1 MDRSEHT
8 TSDSDE
14 LESSTRTVRRQRR
27 GSAIGFV
34 SGVALMVVLAV
45 VTFTVFAQLAERRGT
60 ASDAGQ
66 GTWTTV
72 LSDYS
77 VSEVVSAPSQS
88 DVMYACASKWG
99 GGTSAVT
106 SSSGTY
112 ANPPFSVLRSTD
124 GGAAW
129 AATLT
134 TAQLSGNCQ
143 IAVSPSN
150 SDDIYVESDP
160 RIVPTGALVAPYLL
174 HSTDGGRTSTRIDP
188 IVLAAP
194 DNSSAIAWSVED
206 LTQVGN
212 RLYGLATVPEVR
224 QPPLPRATPEPQYA
238 FSLERLVMSSDG
250 GHTWEILDSA
260 FQAAELDARS
270 FAVDPANPLTIFI
283 LVGQPVGP
291 VIYQVPHRT
300 EPAFPPQPS
309 NVSGDLYKTT
319 SGGRQWTRI
328 LAGLPYGASV
338 RVSGASAADPLVYV
352 GGSPSP
358 IPLAVS
364 NAAPPAGN
372 GTATSADLTSGS
384 GEFSLWTSADGGSSW
399 RQASVPPR
407 QVYVDQW
414 LVGPD
419 GDVYIYQGGY
429 FTENSSG
436 NAVGG
441 SSGSGPGSGDGAPG
455 TPAGI
460 PPVGSSPPGT
470 PVSSIPPTSSGGA
483 GIPVTGTVQF
493 GPTPTATDTATGT
506 NICYR
511 YDPATREWSSVAMPA
526 RQGYLLAVSP
536 GSSGQTVLW
545 FMSEDN
551 EAASLY
557 RNVAS

>member
-1 MDRSEHT
+1 MDRSERT
-8 TSDSDE
+8 ISDSDE
-14 LESSTRTVRRQRR
+14 LEPSTRTVRRQRR
-27 GSAIGFV
+27 GSGIGFF
-34 SGVALMVVLAV
+34 SGVAIVVVLAV

-60 ASDAGQ
+60 ASGAGQ
-66 GTWTTV
+66 GMWTKV

-77 VSEVVSAPSQS
+77 VSELVSVPSRPE
-88 DVMYACASKWG
+88 VMYACASKWG
-99 GGTSAVT
+99 GSTSAVT

-124 GGAAW
+124 GGATW

-174 HSTDGGRTSTRIDP
+174 YSTDGGRTSTRIDP
-188 IVLAAP
+188 VVLATSG
-194 DNSSAIAWSVED
+194 NSSAIAWSVED

-224 QPPLPRATPEPQYA
+224 QLPLPRATPEPQYM
-238 FSLERLVMSSDG
+238 FSLERLVMSGDG
-250 GHTWEILDSA
+250 GRTWKVLDSA

-270 FAVDPANPLTIFI
+270 FAVDPANPLTIFM

-291 VIYQVPHRT
+291 VFYQGPHRT

-319 SGGRQWTRI
+319 SGGQQWTRV

-338 RVSGASAADPLVYV
+338 RVSGASAANLLVYV

-364 NAAPPAGN
+364 NATTPAGSS
-372 GTATSADLTSGS
+372 TTTSAVVTTGS
-384 GEFSLWTSADGGSSW
+384 GEFSLWSSADGGSNW
-399 RQASVPPR
+399 RQALAPPR

-429 FTENSSG
+429 FNGSGSG

-441 SSGSGPGSGDGAPG
+441 SSGSGPGSSASG
-455 TPAGI
+455 TPASI
-460 PPVGSSPPGT
+460 PPVGSAPSGT
-470 PVSSIPPTSSGGA
+470 PVSSIPPTSRGGV
-483 GIPVTGTVQF
+483 GIPVTGEVQAES
-493 GPTPTATDTATGT
+493 TPTATDTATGT

-511 YDPATREWSSVAMPA
+511 YDPATREWSRVAMPA
-526 RQGYLLAVSP
+526 RQGYLLAVIA

-557 RNVAS
+557 RNIAS